1 MNTKLIALAFL
12 LVSSTPLMAED
23 TDETPSHHEATG
35 AGIGLLA
42 GSLIG
47 GPIGAIIGGSM
58 GVMNGHHQ
66 TQAETIKEQQQRLAS
81 QKDSINHLEQELSQI
96 TLNLTEA
103 EKTVEQL
110 MTKKEKTQN
119 QHGDVLAQFSESYQL
134 DIYFLTNSSELHPQA
149 QQGLKKLARLLQ
161 SHPQLQANI
170 EAHSDWRGSNDDN
183 CLLAKQ
189 RLTQVNNELTQT
201 GVKPKQLLATN
212 YGENQNYDTSSWDES
227 LFYDRRVTISLTYF
241 AD

>member
-12 LVSSTPLMAED
+12 LVSSTPSMAEN
-23 TDETPSHHEATG
+23 TNKETSHHEATG

-81 QKDSINHLEQELSQI
+81 QKDSINHLEQELSKI

-110 MTKKEKTQN
+110 MAKKEQTQN

-161 SHPQLQANI
+161 SHPQLQANL
-170 EAHSDWRGSNDDN
+170 EAHSDWRGRNDDN

-201 GVKPKQLLATN
+201 GVNPKQLLATN